1 MRTGAFICLI
11 IFVAW
16 VLMALLELWF
26 DILSAELFWKLTI
39 TAGALFI
46 VVLGISLVVKEY
58 ISEKKM
64 KDDGYIDS

>member
-1 MRTGAFICLI
+1 MRTGAFICLA

-16 VLMALLELWF
+16 VFMALLELWF
-26 DILSAELFWKLTI
+26 DILSGEMFWKLTV

-46 VVLGISLVVKEY
+46 VVLGISLVVREY

>member
-1 MRTGAFICLI
+1 MKVGAIICLC

-16 VLMALLELWF
+16 VILALLELWF
-26 DILSAELFWKLTI
+26 SILSLEVFWKLTI

-46 VVLGISLVVKEY
+46 VVLGVALVLREY
-58 ISEKKM
+58 VEEKKL

>member
-1 MRTGAFICLI
+1 MKTGAFICLA

-16 VLMALLELWF
+16 VIMALLELWF
-26 DILSAELFWKLTI
+26 DILSGEMFLKLTI

-46 VVLGISLVVKEY
+46 VVLGISLVVREY
-58 ISEKKM
+58 IIEKKM